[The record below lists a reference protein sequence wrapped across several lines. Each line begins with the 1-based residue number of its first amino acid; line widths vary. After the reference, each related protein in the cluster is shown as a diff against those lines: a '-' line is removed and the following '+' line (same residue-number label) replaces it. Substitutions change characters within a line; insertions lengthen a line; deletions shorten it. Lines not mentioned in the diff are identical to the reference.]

1 MKYIL
6 IIVICFLGLTATSQV
21 QKQGRSNFPTVVD
34 SSLAIG
40 KNFILPVFRS
50 FSQLATY
57 NNLDS
62 SGRLVFIRDSN
73 AVFYRTNAHT
83 WAKLSTGSGGGSVA
97 WGSITGTLSNQTD
110 LQTVLDSKVDSVI
123 LRGGDS
129 LYNHYATG
137 EIQFIGLLSGGSVSD
152 TLIVTFPLYV
162 NATND
167 TLSIPQASTDSSGYL
182 SASDW
187 NYFAVKPDSTVLNAT
202 GDTLLSYLGST
213 VIYSHAISG
222 GGGGTNIGNSDLT
235 ITDDLRTLNLKADG
249 AFRILGIG
257 TNDVEFRIDD
267 LTGTISYPQVGGLFE
282 VNKGISP
289 VLKIRGDAEIDSL
302 RIGTTDKIGFPLH
315 VAGDGTNT
323 AVFMNGNVG
332 IGTTTP
338 TAKLQIASA
347 DSNVLNLSGL
357 INTPLSTDSALVI
370 GTDGNVKKA
379 AKSSGGGGTPSWGLT
394 GTAGTNPSINF
405 LGTTDNQPVNIRANN
420 LLSMSIGTSYGNV
433 SMGSGTIANANSS
446 FASGIATTASNE
458 GASAMGYNT
467 VASGTYSTAL
477 GNETTASGSAST
489 ALGGSTVAVG
499 GHSLAS
505 GIKSYAVGEASAAL
519 GFITIAKAYG
529 SLSIGSENDQSDAP
543 DPNTPDPS
551 DRVFQIGIGGYTNA
565 MTVLRNGNVGIGTT
579 TPTAMLHVVA
589 PDTNVA
595 KLVGLGNTVLAT
607 DSALVIDTDGNVKK
621 AAKGSTGISGGINY
635 AMQTTAPTDTTIFWL
650 DNSTGAKGVWPLKQR
665 IIGVWR
671 TVQWYDPV
679 ANFLSAKRPLYVLG
693 TGQSNMFYRTT
704 GGDLAVDN
712 RVVEWIPGGSSWAI
726 ANRVSGNANNIALQF
741 AKQVAKKENRVVRFS
756 VVAEASKP
764 IEDWYHGGTKTNQIT
779 AVIRAA
785 QIDSLDVV
793 LFRQGEQNA
802 TLGDA
807 DTTYARKFYTVFKD
821 YRDSSWFGKSGK
833 ILAGGLNESYINT
846 GVFNFYQRINNGDV
860 SGLGFIGVN
869 MLGLSRVDG
878 IHISGPSIDTV
889 GKRYYEAYSGKVT
902 QYSFEKTPN
911 ISMLTDNEFLISPN
925 LTGPATT
932 PATIRLG
939 YSSSTGRR
947 GGLLKFDNVKGQL
960 QIGVNPVN
968 SGSVTND
975 TIPINING
983 YGQIGFGNI
992 NNTLTTNRAQLL
1004 INSQQPIALAVGSNP
1019 LSPRFQVD
1027 STGSVSK
1034 ALTLRDTYNSM
1045 GDVILMKSGSSD
1057 FESGRI
1063 RFLKATTLTVPRYF
1077 GFYFHFNG
1085 ATGVNLFNIGAHAG
1099 TDTVV
1104 ANDVNVLTLD
1114 QNGNGVSIKTNATP
1128 TALLDIAANTTA
1140 RGQIRYRVGVDPTS
1154 PTQGST
1160 WFVANNLKI
1169 SDGTTNFTFAKTL
1182 TNTATL
1188 DFPSTASGIAADLT
1202 VTVTGAAVGDA
1213 VSIGVPNGSVTA
1225 TGQFFGWVSATN
1237 TVTVRFIPHAT
1248 EDPASGTFRVSV
1260 VKY

>member
-1 MKYIL
+1 MKSFKIIITAAALVLFAFSAAGQTSPYDSTKRLNDVFGGQYFHGASKNAGPL
-6 IIVICFLGLTATSQV
+6 IIPTDTPRLKFTDHGISFKGGKFLCWTGTSWAQVGAATDTSNLSHRLDTMNKYVRFTKYFITTKDGDTLVINLNFDSLYSKFQIDSVIGGVAAAGWGTSGNGATDSTANFLGTTDNIPFIIKQNGLPFIKLGTNVALFRKDLEMDSVLQVGGDADSRAIRFKGYSPAGVEQSATIKFDGDPAS
-21 QKQGRSNFPTVVD
+21 GSLRIITPGTIILD
-34 SSLAIG
+34 GSSL
-40 KNFILPVFRS
+40 
-50 FSQLATY
+50 
-57 NNLDS
+57 
-62 SGRLVFIRDSN
+62 LVP
-73 AVFYRTNAHT
+73 AVT
-83 WAKLSTGSGGGSVA
+83 S
-97 WGSITGTLSNQTD
+97 SITGL
-110 LQTVLDSKVDSVI
+110 
-123 LRGGDS
+123 S
-129 LYNHYATG
+129 LYANSTTEG
-137 EIQFIGLLSGGSVSD
+137 FLLQNSYNQISGS
-152 TLIVTFPLYV
+152 LFQLKNNY
-162 NATND
+162 
-167 TLSIPQASTDSSGYL
+167 ST
-182 SASDW
+182 
-187 NYFAVKPDSTVLNAT
+187 
-202 GDTLLSYLGST
+202 T
-213 VIYSHAISG
+213 VINVPA
-222 GGGGTNIGNSDLT
+222 
-235 ITDDLRTLNLKADG
+235 A
-249 AFRILGIG
+249 
-257 TNDVEFRIDD
+257 
-267 LTGTISYPQVGGLFE
+267 
-282 VNKGISP
+282 
-289 VLKIRGDAEIDSL
+289 
-302 RIGTTDKIGFPLH
+302 
-315 VAGDGTNT
+315 T
-323 AVFMNGNVG
+323 ANVG
-332 IGTTTP
+332 VGTTTP
-338 TAKLQIASA
+338 TAKLHVTAA
-347 DSNVLNLSGL
+347 DSSALK
-357 INTPLSTDSALVI
+357 ITAPLSNTELPGDSVAII
-370 GTDGNVKKA
+370 GLDGN
-379 AKSSGGGGTPSWGLT
+379 
-394 GTAGTNPSINF
+394 F
-405 LGTTDNQPVNIRANN
+405 
-420 LLSMSIGTSYGNV
+420 
-433 SMGSGTIANANSS
+433 
-446 FASGIATTASNE
+446 
-458 GASAMGYNT
+458 
-467 VASGTYSTAL
+467 
-477 GNETTASGSAST
+477 
-489 ALGGSTVAVG
+489 
-499 GHSLAS
+499 
-505 GIKSYAVGEASAAL
+505 
-519 GFITIAKAYG
+519 
-529 SLSIGSENDQSDAP
+529 
-543 DPNTPDPS
+543 
-551 DRVFQIGIGGYTNA
+551 
-565 MTVLRNGNVGIGTT
+565 
-579 TPTAMLHVVA
+579 
-589 PDTNVA
+589 
-595 KLVGLGNTVLAT
+595 
-607 DSALVIDTDGNVKK
+607 KK

-764 IEDWYHGGTKTNQIT
+764 IEDWYPAATKTNEIT

-1260 VKY
+1260 IKY